1 MNAARPGAA
10 VSLVRTRVTATRAAA
25 SLRRLVI
32 GGLAA
37 AAALHG
43 AAAFAATK
51 VLIVAGLGGDPEYE
65 ARFTQWAQRMAT
77 ASLTAAGGD
86 AQSVVN
92 LSGDAARRDAIES
105 RLVAMTKGLG
115 EGDEFVLV
123 LIGHGS
129 YDGSEYRLNIPGPD
143 ITGTE
148 LGALLDRI
156 PSSVPQLIVNTTS
169 TSGAIADKWAR
180 PNRVIVTATRSGGER
195 NATRFAGFWAEA
207 LTNDAADRD
216 KDGSVTAQEAYDY
229 AVRRVG
235 DAFKSDAALQSE
247 HAKLTGSNAGRFVV
261 ARLGAA
267 ALFASDSELIALRKQ
282 QNTIEQR
289 LAQIRPLKT
298 QLPKDEYY
306 DRIEPVMLELARLG
320 ERIDARL
327 AALGKAPG
335 GGNAAP

>member
-1 MNAARPGAA
+1 VAVAAALEAA
-10 VSLVRTRVTATRAAA
+10 VSAARRSAAARAAGA
-25 SLRRLVI
+25 NLRRLAI
-32 GGLAA
+32 CGLLGAA
-37 AAALHG
+37 SLHG
-43 AAAFAATK
+43 AAACAATK

-65 ARFTQWAQRMAT
+65 ARFTQWSQKMAT
-77 ASLTAAGGD
+77 ASLTAAGGET
-86 AQSVVN
+86 QSVVN

-105 RLVAMTKGLG
+105 RLVAMTKGMG

-143 ITGTE
+143 ITGSE

-156 PSSVPQLIVNTTS
+156 PGTVPQLIVNTTS
-169 TSGAIADKWAR
+169 TSGAVADKWAKA
-180 PNRVIVTATRSGGER
+180 NRVIVTATRSGGER

-216 KDGSVTAQEAYDY
+216 KDGNVTAQEAYDY

-267 ALFASDSELIALRKQ
+267 ALFASDSELMALRKQ
-282 QNTIEQR
+282 QNGIEQR
-289 LAQIRPLKT
+289 LAQIRPLKA
-298 QLPKDEYY
+298 QLSKDEYY

-335 GGNAAP
+335 GSNAP